1 MGSLSLTGR
10 GNEELMMQPKKQENK
25 KMIHNNKK
33 GMTLVELL
41 VVLVITLLVSGAM
54 YAAYRGQQKS
64 YFAQEQ
70 VARMQQTLRTAE
82 ILMTREIR
90 MAGYGY
96 STATLTA
103 SANTTIQS
111 ANATAI
117 RFTMDLDGNGTST
130 DPNEDVTYRY
140 EPADRE
146 ISRNTGGGNMAI
158 AQNIDAFEFQYAVDA
173 NPPDGAIDTN
183 ATGAIV
189 WTTTPANSRRVR
201 AVRFWILAM
210 SDADDPNYTNPNTY
224 YVGNKVAGNCYKC
237 NPDANCTNAI
247 NCQRRYRL
255 LESAVRARNQ
265 GLP

>member
-1 MGSLSLTGR
+1 MT
-10 GNEELMMQPKKQENK
+10 QPKKQEYK
-25 KMIHNNKK
+25 KMIQNNKK

-41 VVLVITLLVSGAM
+41 VVLVITLLVTGAM

-96 STATLTA
+96 STVTLTA

-117 RFTMDLDGNGTST
+117 RFTMDLDGNGDTNGS
-130 DPNEDVTYRY
+130 DEDVTYTHVGQQLMR
-140 EPADRE
+140 D
-146 ISRNTGGGNMAI
+146 TGGGNQAI

-189 WTTTPANSRRVR
+189 WTTVPANPNRVR

-210 SDADDPNYTNPNTY
+210 SDADDPDYTNPNTY
-224 YVGNKVAGNCYKC
+224 YVAGNCYKC